1 MLIIL
6 IMIFTFDRKHEF
18 QLFLGCDREQ
28 VASGRTGGTC
38 FCRRHW
44 ISSKLG
50 VTMTNVSIPSTG
62 VVTDKDNFEKKIKSR
77 LDGQLKI
84 KCKECKA

>member
-6 IMIFTFDRKHEF
+6 IKIFTFDRKDKF

-28 VASGRTGGTC
+28 VASGRTGGAR
-38 FCRRHW
+38 FGGRHW
-44 ISSKLG
+44 ISKELG

-62 VVTDKDNFEKKIKSR
+62 VVTDNDIFEKNS
-77 LDGQLKI
+77 
-84 KCKECKA
+84 KAG